1 MMLLSALVLLWAVV
15 TEVWSCTCFPT
26 HVQDQ
31 FCRAQIVLVAT
42 VKGSEEIYQ
51 NSIIKAPNTRD
62 PENPYEMMPVE
73 RKYKVRI
80 HRFFKG
86 EELLG
91 GKGKRVKYIHTS
103 ASGAACGLHLNKG
116 KTYILSAR
124 IQRQGEIWSSMC
136 DWVQTFKTLNRHQLK
151 GIKFHY
157 RRNCK
162 CSISWCQGSYCRGP
176 GPRECEWV
184 PQFYG
189 SDCLQEHG
197 FCMINSRGT
206 CQWKKNRQLRKCLET
221 NNQQMPGSGVREM
234 YKIPGDAP
242 HRPGEYES
250 WRSSPRDDVYL
261 PERYADIKR

>member
-162 CSISWCQGSYCRGP
+162 CSISWCLGNNRCGDFFVRCLGAWAVIVDFLLFFFRCLDARAIIVVFILLDVLVP
-176 GPRECEWV
+176 G
-184 PQFYG
+184 
-189 SDCLQEHG
+189 H
-197 FCMINSRGT
+197 
-206 CQWKKNRQLRKCLET
+206 
-221 NNQQMPGSGVREM
+221 
-234 YKIPGDAP
+234 
-242 HRPGEYES
+242 
-250 WRSSPRDDVYL
+250 
-261 PERYADIKR
+261 